1 MKVADLWTDEAKW
14 DSWRRVEVAVCEAL
28 VEDGQIPSDYL
39 PAIRQATISSER
51 VRVLEAETHHEM
63 IAVLRAMQ
71 ESAGEN
77 PGRYIHFGLTS
88 SDVQDTAMGWTLT
101 TATRAIIDG
110 LTQLREPTVGRR
122 FVPGLIDHNLWR
134 LDRAVQEVRIGK
146 ISGAVGTHAN
156 VNFVVEQR
164 ICEMLDLAVEP
175 ASSQI
180 VARDRY
186 AAYLSI
192 LACVAASLNCFP
204 LTADPR
210 REKIWDLSQ
219 RVRMCLFPAFES
231 VALWHERDISHSS
244 VERVTLPTATMCLHY
259 MVRILLG
266 EAE

>member
-14 DSWRRVEVAVCEAL
+14 DSWRRVEVAICQAL
-28 VEDGQIPSDYL
+28 TEDGWIPDN
-39 PAIRQATISSER
+39 AIEAIEAARIDTAR
-51 VRVLEAETHHEM
+51 VRVLEEETHHEM
-63 IAVLRAMQ
+63 IAVLRTMA
-71 ESAGEN
+71 ESAGDA
-77 PGRYIHFGLTS
+77 GRYIHLGLTS

-110 LTQLREPTVGRR
+110 LVRLQEPAIGRR
-122 FVPGLIDHNLWR
+122 FLPGLIDHNLWR
-134 LDRAVQEVRIGK
+134 LDRAVQEIRIGK
-146 ISGAVGTHAN
+146 VSGAVGTHAN
-156 VNFVVEQR
+156 VNAKVER
-164 ICEMLDLAVEP
+164 RVCEMLDLMVEP
-175 ASSQI
+175 SSSQI

-192 LACVAASLNCFP
+192 LACVAASLTCFP
-204 LTADPR
+204 LTADPQ

-244 VERVTLPTATMCLHY
+244 VERYTLPTATSCLDY